1 MTAELRTVDAILEPR
16 NVDEVILMIQSEHL
30 VLAKNRKGQVGN
42 QKTKYAD
49 LVQVNALVLARLNQ
63 LSTIW
68 TCLPHLEDGSFG
80 LHYTLKHVPSAT
92 ERTGVWPL
100 KLSDNPQQM
109 GSSTT
114 YGRRYALLAV
124 TGVVSEEEDDDG
136 VAASRQ
142 QARQTRETSQAPAAE
157 TRPTTSIQRRSTSA
171 KADEPLNAGQSAKMH
186 LLFNGMGIT
195 KDLRAE
201 RLAITTQVIGRD
213 INSSTELTHAEANKL
228 ISHLENIATPL
239 PDEPPFDDA

>member
-1 MTAELRTVDAILEPR
+1 MTAEPNGTAPQ
-16 NVDEVILMIQSEHL
+16 NVDEVILIIQSEHL
-30 VLAKNRKGQVGN
+30 ILAKNRKGQVGN

-49 LVQVNALVLARLNQ
+49 LVQVNEVVLARLNQ
-63 LSTIW
+63 LATIW

-124 TGVVSEEEDDDG
+124 TGVVSEDEDDDG
-136 VAASRQ
+136 VAAGQQPRQ
-142 QARQTRETSQAPAAE
+142 RRQVSPATTEETP
-157 TRPTTSIQRRSTSA
+157 PTTSIQRARRPASA
-171 KADEPLNAGQSAKMH
+171 RADEPLNAGQSAKMH

-213 INSSTELTHAEANKL
+213 ISSSTELTHAEANKL

-239 PDEPPFDDA
+239 PDEPPFDGD